1 VLKIVLLSYFFE
13 YPTTTTTLAALTLNY
28 IIFRNVE
35 NFSNKFL
42 QINKKKLKEKIEI
55 FKNIIF
61 VKMNFKI

>member
-1 VLKIVLLSYFFE
+1 MLKIVLLSYFFE
-13 YPTTTTTLAALTLNY
+13 YPTTTTLAALTLNY

-35 NFSNKFL
+35 NFSKKFL